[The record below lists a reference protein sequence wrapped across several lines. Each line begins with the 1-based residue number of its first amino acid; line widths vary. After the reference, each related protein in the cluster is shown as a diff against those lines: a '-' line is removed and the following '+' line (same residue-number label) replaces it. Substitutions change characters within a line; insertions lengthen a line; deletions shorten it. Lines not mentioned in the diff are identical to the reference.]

1 MIWEILFWNRLCGTV
16 KAFYSRSLPVSVIN
30 ERMAVLRGYGIK
42 FAMDDFGIGTG
53 TDTATF
59 QLYQCVVL
67 PVLRHGHLFKT
78 AGVVLVH
85 DITFHNQSSLSLK
98 MLKLCRYGA
107 GMDRFFD
114 IHDSILADIYN
125 AIIAMQKAKVKIN
138 VRTNDH
144 SLQ

>member
-1 MIWEILFWNRLCGTV
+1 MTQNHRIG
-16 KAFYSRSLPVSVIN
+16 IN
-30 ERMAVLRGYGIK
+30 ALE

-53 TDTATF
+53 TDTAAF

-67 PVLRHGHLFKT
+67 PVIRHGHLFKA

-125 AIIAMQKAKVKIN
+125 AIIAMQKSKVKIN